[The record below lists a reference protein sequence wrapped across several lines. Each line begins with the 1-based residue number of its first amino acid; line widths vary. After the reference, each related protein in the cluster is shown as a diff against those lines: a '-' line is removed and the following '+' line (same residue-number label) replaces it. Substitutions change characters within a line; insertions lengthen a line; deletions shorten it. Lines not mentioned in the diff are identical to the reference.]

1 MGQDDEVG
9 KGEDLAMTS
18 GEKDEYQKL
27 LDEDMATE
35 SRLLWSEIGILAFI
49 TLLIAAYLILSR

>member
-1 MGQDDEVG
+1 
-9 KGEDLAMTS
+9 MTS
-18 GEKDEYQKL
+18 GNGDFQKL

-49 TLLIAAYLILSR
+49 ALLVSSYLIIIS